1 MDGKI
6 IAYLL
11 VIASMF
17 GIFYGVNYTM
27 VVDDLSAD
35 LDRLKQ
41 DIKGVEENWR
51 IRQSNLEQRK
61 ELLALQIAGET
72 LKAEI
77 DALQKS
83 VAEVKASQADVE
95 KAYIESVQR
104 VRADSVGMKL
114 PELVVGGGRV
124 LRLARIQRI
133 ETDAVT
139 FAHAEGVLRV
149 LPEELPANLKERL
162 GYVLEMPVQIPST

>member
-11 VIASMF
+11 VLASMF
-17 GIFYGVNYTM
+17 GLFYGVNYTM
-27 VVDDLSAD
+27 VVDDLRAD
-35 LDRLKQ
+35 LDRLEQ
-41 DIKGVEENWR
+41 DMKGVDENLR
-51 IRQSNLEQRK
+51 IRQANLAQRK

-72 LKAEI
+72 LKSEI
-77 DALQKS
+77 DALQKN
-83 VAEVKASQADVE
+83 VAAVKASQADVE
-95 KAYIESVQR
+95 KTYIESVQR
-104 VRADSVGMKL
+104 VRADSVGLKL
-114 PELVVGGGRV
+114 PELALGGGRV

-149 LPEELPANLKERL
+149 KPEELPADLQARL

>member
-17 GIFYGVNYTM
+17 GLFYGVNYTM
-27 VVDDLSAD
+27 VVDDLKSD
-35 LDRLKQ
+35 FDRLQQ
-41 DIKGVEENWR
+41 DMKGVEENLR
-51 IRQSNLEQRK
+51 IRQANLEQRK

-72 LKAEI
+72 LKSEI
-77 DALQKS
+77 GALQKS
-83 VAEVKASQADVE
+83 VASVKASQAEIE
-95 KAYIESVQR
+95 KSYIESVQR
-104 VRADSVGMKL
+104 VRADSIGLKM

-124 LRLARIQRI
+124 LRLVRIQRI
-133 ETDAVT
+133 ETEAVT
-139 FAHAEGVLRV
+139 FAHAEGVIRV
-149 LPEELPANLKERL
+149 KPEELPVDLQARL

>member
-11 VIASMF
+11 VLASMF
-17 GIFYGVNYTM
+17 GLFYGVNYTM
-27 VVDDLSAD
+27 VVDELSAD
-35 LDRLKQ
+35 SDRLKQ
-41 DIKGVEENWR
+41 DLKGVEENLR
-51 IRQSNLEQRK
+51 IQQSNLEQRR
-61 ELLALQIAGET
+61 EVLALQIAGET
-72 LKAEI
+72 LKSEI
-77 DALQKS
+77 EALQKS
-83 VAEVKASQADVE
+83 VASVKASQADVE

-104 VRADSVGMKL
+104 VRADSVGLKL
-114 PELVVGGGRV
+114 PELVLGGGRV

-149 LPEELPANLKERL
+149 KSEELPTDLQARL